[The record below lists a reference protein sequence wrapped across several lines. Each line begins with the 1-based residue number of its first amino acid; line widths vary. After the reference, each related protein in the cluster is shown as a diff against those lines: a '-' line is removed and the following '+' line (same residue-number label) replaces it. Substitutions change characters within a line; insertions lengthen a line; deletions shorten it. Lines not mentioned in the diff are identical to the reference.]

1 MRVIIIEDEELA
13 AERLAKM
20 LAETAPGTEVIARPG
35 SVKESVK
42 WLTSNK
48 ADLIFLDIQLSDGL
62 SFSIFEQ
69 VTTNTPVIFTTA
81 YDQYAIKAFDLNSI
95 AYLLKPVRK
104 NDLIEALKKY
114 NSLKSAFNID
124 FESLLNSL
132 QGQKPNYR
140 RRFLI
145 QINDK
150 FRKIESGDIAYF
162 YSLEKSVFLTTFDG
176 VSYPLDLSLDNLT
189 GEIDPLQFFR
199 INRKYIVNMRS
210 IKNMFAWS
218 RSRIKIVLT
227 PPLPTGDD
235 NDAIVS
241 IDRAADFKKWLNK

>member
-20 LAETAPGTEVIARPG
+20 LAETAPGTEVTAMLG

-69 VTTNTPVIFTTA
+69 VSTNTPVIFTTA

-95 AYLLKPVRK
+95 SYLLKPVRK
-104 NDLIEALKKY
+104 NDLIEALRKY
-114 NSLKSAFNID
+114 NSLKTAFSID
-124 FESLLNSL
+124 FESLLTSL
-132 QGQKPNYR
+132 QGQKPGYR

-145 QINDK
+145 QISDK
-150 FRKIESGDIAYF
+150 FRKIESDEIAYF
-162 YSLEKSVFLTTFDG
+162 YAMEKSTFLTTFEG

-199 INRKYIVNMRS
+199 INRRYVVNMRA
-210 IKNMFAWS
+210 IKTMSAWS
-218 RSRIKIVLT
+218 RSRIKIGLT
-227 PPLPTGDD
+227 PPPPQGDEID
-235 NDAIVS
+235 TIVS